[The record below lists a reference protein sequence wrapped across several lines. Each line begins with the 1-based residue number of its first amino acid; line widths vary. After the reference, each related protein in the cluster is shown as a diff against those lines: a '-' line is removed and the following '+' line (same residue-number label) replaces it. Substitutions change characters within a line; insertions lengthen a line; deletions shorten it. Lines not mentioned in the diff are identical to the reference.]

1 MRKKVI
7 KRSLAPV
14 LHIFCEGSATEPNY
28 LERYKDLFCKNK
40 AAIQVERNDKTT
52 PIQLVEIA
60 AQMKN
65 SSQAQPNDEFWVVY
79 DRESPARTP
88 EATHQKARDLA
99 QKNGVHIALSN
110 VCFEVWLLMHFQAT
124 CAACNTCDEL
134 TSRDDFRKWFSGYE
148 KGAGCIL
155 TCKQIEKARKNAKRM
170 NDRTIKGAD
179 RSWTVPSKWNPY
191 TNVYELLDAID
202 EFQKEVIIHGRY

>member
-1 MRKKVI
+1 MRKKI
-7 KRSLAPV
+7 TKRPLAPV

-28 LERYKDLFCKNK
+28 LERYKDLFCRNK
-40 AAIQVERNDKTT
+40 AAIRVERNDKTT

-65 SSQAQPNDEFWVVY
+65 SSQAQPDDEFWVVY
-79 DRESPARTP
+79 DRESPVHTSEKA
-88 EATHQKARDLA
+88 HQEARDLA
-99 QKNGVHIALSN
+99 LKSGVRIALSN

-124 CAACNTCDEL
+124 CAACDTCDVL
-134 TSRDDFRKWFSGYE
+134 TGRADFKKWFPGYE
-148 KGAGCIL
+148 KGAGCTL
-155 TCKQIEKARKNAKRM
+155 TREQIEKARENARRM

-191 TNVYELLDAID
+191 TKVNELLDAID
-202 EFQKEVIIHGRY
+202 SFQK